1 MICPK
6 CGAAAAQGEKF
17 CKNCG
22 SELPAEP
29 ISYAAPAAQQT
40 PYAAPA
46 QPQPT
51 YTPPPVYAPPVGQ
64 PSGYSPEYKPIS
76 AWGYI
81 GYGLLFSITCV
92 GFIIALVF
100 AFSNENINRRNFAR
114 SYLLGIL
121 IAIVIAVIT
130 AVIATVLGVNLSEYV
145 PQTSL
150 FLR

>member
-29 ISYAAPAAQQT
+29 ISYAAPAAQQA

-51 YTPPPVYAPPVGQ
+51 YTPPPVYTPPVGQ
-64 PSGYSPEYKPIS
+64 PSGYSPEYKPIG

-81 GYGLLFSITCV
+81 GYNILFSLPIV
-92 GFIIALVF
+92 GIILLIVF
-100 AFSNENINRRNFAR
+100 ACSNENINRRNYAR
-114 SYLLGIL
+114 SFLLVML
-121 IAIVIAVIT
+121 IAIVLAVVFGIL
-130 AVIATVLGVNLSEYV
+130 AAIFGVNLSDYAR
-145 PQTSL
+145 QSSY
-150 FLR
+150 F

>member
-29 ISYAAPAAQQT
+29 ISYAAPA
-40 PYAAPA
+40 

-51 YTPPPVYAPPVGQ
+51 YTPPPVYTPPVGQ
-64 PSGYSPEYKPIS
+64 PSGYSTEYKPIG

-81 GYGLLFSITCV
+81 GYNILFSLPIV
-92 GFIIALVF
+92 GIILLIVF
-100 AFSNENINRRNFAR
+100 ACSNENINRRNYAR
-114 SYLLGIL
+114 SFLLVML
-121 IAIVIAVIT
+121 IAIVLAIVFGILAAIF
-130 AVIATVLGVNLSEYV
+130 GVNLSDYAR
-145 PQTSL
+145 QSSY
-150 FLR
+150 F